1 MHNKHLTILH
11 TESSCGWG
19 GQEIRIL
26 TESTGMVERGHNVI
40 LICPEQAPI
49 SQNAR
54 EKGLTVVNLPIARK
68 NLKGLFAVRRWLSK
82 NRVDVINTHSSTD
95 SWLIA
100 LACKLLRTPPPI
112 VRTRHVSAPISNNAP
127 TRWLYTKAAKFIVVT
142 GEQLRQTM
150 IENNQFPADKIK
162 SIKTGIDN
170 HYFVPGDRV
179 SARRR
184 LGLPLGSFIVGI
196 VATLRSWKGHQYL
209 IEAFS
214 KLDIEGAHLV
224 MVGDGPQRENI
235 TQQIDSLGLRDKVT
249 MPGNQS
255 DVVPWLQAFD
265 IFILPSYANEGFP
278 QSIVQ
283 AMMCQIPVISTPIGS
298 TAESV
303 KNEQTGLMI
312 EPKNVEDIVNSINR
326 LHDEAELR
334 EEMAANGRALA
345 LEKFTRE
352 IMLTEMEEIFYR
364 ISATNR

>member
-1 MHNKHLTILH
+1 MSNDKLNILH

-26 TESTGMVERGHNVI
+26 TESVGMVERGHSVT

-49 SQNAR
+49 SKEAR
-54 EKGLTVVNLPIARK
+54 EKGLNVVNLPIARK
-68 NLKGLFAVRRWLSK
+68 NLKGLFAVRRWLSG

-100 LACKLLRTPPPI
+100 LACKLLRLPPPI

-127 TRWLYTKAAKFIVVT
+127 TRWLYTKAAEFIVVT

-150 IENNQFPADKIK
+150 IESNRYPPEKIK

-170 HYFVPGDRV
+170 HQFVPGEKEA
-179 SARRR
+179 ARKR
-184 LGLPLGSFIVGI
+184 LGLPLDSFIIGI

-209 IEAFS
+209 VDAFS
-214 KLDIEGAHLV
+214 QLEIDNAHLV
-224 MVGDGPQRENI
+224 MVGDGPQWDNI
-235 TQQIDSLGLRDKVT
+235 SQQVESLGLKNKVT
-249 MPGNQS
+249 MPGNQ
-255 DVVPWLQAFD
+255 DEVAPWLQTFD

-303 KNEQTGLMI
+303 IDGQTGLMI
-312 EPKNVEDIVNSINR
+312 EPRNVADIVSSIRR
-326 LHDEAELR
+326 LHENPEFR
-334 EEMAANGRALA
+334 EELAANARTLA
-345 LEKFTRE
+345 LKKFTRE
-352 IMLTEMEEIFYR
+352 IMLAEMEEIFYR
-364 ISATNR
+364 VRAAKN